1 MHAEMQCR
9 LDEVEDEHHF
19 LFDYPA
25 CSHVISKHMHVFE
38 QVRTVPE
45 YRYLHVSQMLVV
57 DFSGTILSVGSVFR
71 LTDLIE
77 VTELTYVCRPPG
89 SVCKQNTDCI
99 ND

>member
-1 MHAEMQCR
+1 
-9 LDEVEDEHHF
+9 
-19 LFDYPA
+19 
-25 CSHVISKHMHVFE
+25 
-38 QVRTVPE
+38 
-45 YRYLHVSQMLVV
+45 MLVI

-77 VTELTYVCRPPG
+77 VTELTYVCWPPG